1 MQQKRELNKT
11 GTVIMLLFIAI
22 MVIGNFIA
30 TMMLHDSLSPLRTL
44 VAIVAI
50 SICIQILLKNERTS
64 RPRQAKK

>member
-30 TMMLHDSLSPLRTL
+30 TMTLHDSLSPLRTL

-50 SICIQILLKNERTS
+50 GICIQILLKNERTS
-64 RPRQAKK
+64 RARQAKK

>member
-11 GTVIMLLFIAI
+11 GTVIMLLFIAV

-30 TMMLHDSLSPLRTL
+30 TMALHDSLSPLRTL

-50 SICIQILLKNERTS
+50 GICIQILLKNERTS